1 MAEIK
6 WIKIATNVFDSKKIK
21 QIETLPDGD
30 TIIVI
35 WFKLLVLAGNINDN
49 GFIYFTK
56 DIPYTDQMLANYFNR
71 PLTTMQLALKI
82 FQQFEMIEI
91 VDDILFVSN
100 WEEYQNVEGM
110 EKIREQNRI
119 RVARYRERKSLE
131 MKSQK
136 CSYCGDIASGY
147 DHIIAKARG
156 GSDEDSNKVPC
167 CKYCNQIKNDKPL
180 VDFLN
185 NNRER
190 INDKLIMDNPKL
202 RKYVTLHN
210 VTNRYIVTQCHA
222 TDIDK
227 DIDKDNK
234 NIYNAHFQEFW
245 EVYPR
250 KVGKK
255 KAYKCYQ
262 ARLKE
267 GYSEEEMITAAR
279 NYVAECEKTKRDA
292 QYIKYPT
299 TFLSVDTPFADY
311 LPTKEEKSK
320 DSIDVKKL
328 FGLEFQQTPPYFG
341 FPEQWFDGEELV
353 KERVV
358 PLVCPRDQEHGVSDD
373 IPYSVQDLIDTFNAR
388 RRYFNGERTEIL

>member
-100 WEEYQNVEGM
+100 WEEYQNVDGM
-110 EKIREQNRI
+110 DKIREQNRI
-119 RVARYRERKSLE
+119 RKRRQREKEKLLLE
-131 MKSQK
+131 
-136 CSYCGDIASGY
+136 D
-147 DHIIAKARG
+147 
-156 GSDEDSNKVPC
+156 
-167 CKYCNQIKNDKPL
+167 
-180 VDFLN
+180 
-185 NNRER
+185 
-190 INDKLIMDNPKL
+190 
-202 RKYVTLHN
+202 N
-210 VTNRYIVTQCHA
+210 VTSHVTVTQCHA

-234 NIYNAHFQEFW
+234 NIYNSHFQEFW

-311 LPTKEEKSK
+311 LPTKEEKAK

-388 RRYFNGERTEIL
+388 RRYFNGERAEIL